1 MTLDNANMAWIA
13 PILLCVIQIIYFYIQ
28 GLKSKKTEQDNA
40 KWQSLQAFIERNSV
54 LISEVDKRQDKFE
67 VTVRGEFLPRCE
79 FNKFL
84 SNLDT
89 RFEKH
94 HEQMDEKAERYSVE
108 MMRLVKSTMSESM
121 LELKLELLDREGKK

>member
-1 MTLDNANMAWIA
+1 MVAT
-13 PILLCVIQIIYFYIQ
+13 
-28 GLKSKKTEQDNA
+28 KTE
-40 KWQSLQAFIERNSV
+40 I
-54 LISEVDKRQDKFE
+54 LISDVDKRQDKFE
-67 VTVRGEFLPRCE
+67 MAVRGEFLPRCE
-79 FNKFL
+79 FNEFL
-84 SNLDT
+84 SSLDT